1 MPRIE
6 FWYAIGSTYSYL
18 SVMRLTALAEETG
31 IAFDWRPFN
40 VRAIMI
46 EQDNIPFATK
56 PARAAHMWRDIERRA
71 PRYGLAPRLPAPYPL
86 DGFDL
91 ANRVAILARQEGWVE
106 AYTIATYR
114 RWFEQGQ
121 PAGSAPNLS
130 DSLRAIDQDPARVLA
145 AADTPDCEAAYVA
158 ATDAAR
164 AKGIFGAPSFVVGNE
179 LFWGD
184 DRLEDAIDWAKSHER
199 APE

>member
-71 PRYGLAPRLPAPYPL
+71 PR
-86 DGFDL
+86 
-91 ANRVAILARQEGWVE
+91 
-106 AYTIATYR
+106 
-114 RWFEQGQ
+114 
-121 PAGSAPNLS
+121 
-130 DSLRAIDQDPARVLA
+130 
-145 AADTPDCEAAYVA
+145 
-158 ATDAAR
+158 
-164 AKGIFGAPSFVVGNE
+164 
-179 LFWGD
+179 
-184 DRLEDAIDWAKSHER
+184 
-199 APE
+199 